1 MIAIP
6 SCDTNEMRAS
16 TGSAGPSERSREST
30 TAEYAARR
38 GAHRYVRHTLSRVSE
53 GTAIAFEGTS
63 KRYRSG
69 TLALRDVSWSIPV
82 GARACLLGP
91 NGSGKTTSIRLLEGA
106 LAPTA
111 GRVGLLGRDVRGEG
125 YVGAR
130 SRTGIVPQ
138 MAGMYAD
145 LTVAEYLELTR
156 RLYGRGDV
164 PRTLDAFGL
173 GAQRDKLLAQLSG
186 GFQRRVVIA
195 SALLSEPDLLL
206 LDEPTVGLDPV
217 AAHGDARRRL
227 PGTDRPMRTG
237 AIAALLWKE
246 TRQIG
251 RNRTALLTATFLPFI
266 ILFVAPIQLLIQ
278 FKLVGARGLDPTG
291 TSFPGFAG
299 VRDPIDLLIGF
310 IYPLLFVLGGLLLPS
325 LTTAYATVAERERRS
340 LELLV
345 SLPVSVSEI
354 LTAKLLAVLL
364 VTALVGLPYVAV
376 VLTLLLVLGVADATT
391 VPALLVPFAAA
402 VTCSTAISLLLTL
415 LARDF
420 RTA

>member
-1 MIAIP
+1 
-6 SCDTNEMRAS
+6 
-16 TGSAGPSERSREST
+16 
-30 TAEYAARR
+30 
-38 GAHRYVRHTLSRVSE
+38 VSDA
-53 GTAIAFEGTS
+53 TAIAFEGVS

-173 GAQRDKLLAQLSG
+173 GAQRDKRLAQLSG

-217 AAHGDARRRL
+217 AAHEVHAYLASAIAGRTTLLCTHNLTEAEALCDDVVILRDGEVLLHDSIQALRHAQRPRTRLVARQPAAALADALRRRGIEPAL
-227 PGTDRPMRTG
+227 EDG
-237 AIAALLWKE
+237 AVIVPLDAERDAPDLLRGLLAE
-246 TRQIG
+246 GIDVYACVPLRATLEDVFLERIG
-251 RNRTALLTATFLPFI
+251 R
-266 ILFVAPIQLLIQ
+266 
-278 FKLVGARGLDPTG
+278 
-291 TSFPGFAG
+291 
-299 VRDPIDLLIGF
+299 
-310 IYPLLFVLGGLLLPS
+310 
-325 LTTAYATVAERERRS
+325 
-340 LELLV
+340 
-345 SLPVSVSEI
+345 
-354 LTAKLLAVLL
+354 
-364 VTALVGLPYVAV
+364 
-376 VLTLLLVLGVADATT
+376 
-391 VPALLVPFAAA
+391 
-402 VTCSTAISLLLTL
+402 
-415 LARDF
+415 
-420 RTA
+420 